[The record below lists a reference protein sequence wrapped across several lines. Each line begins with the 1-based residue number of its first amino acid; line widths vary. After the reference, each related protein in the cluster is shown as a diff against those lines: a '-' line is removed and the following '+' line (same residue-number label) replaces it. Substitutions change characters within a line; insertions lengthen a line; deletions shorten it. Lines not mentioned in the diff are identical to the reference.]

1 MRPKLLLAA
10 DTYYPKVDGTLK
22 FMEEFLKRTKNDFE
36 ISLLVPFLGERR
48 GEKVTYLE
56 PSGIFS
62 VSGYPSLKLSFSNFH
77 KIRTAIWQADIVFV
91 QGPALISYL
100 SIYYA
105 HKFHKKTIFYTHTIA
120 WELFEKFFP
129 PLLNIRQDS
138 LIISS
143 GIIACSSIKERIE

>member
-62 VSGYPSLKLSFSNFH
+62 VSGFPRLKLSFSYFH
-77 KIRTAIWQADIVFV
+77 KIRTAIWQGGSVFLLGA
-91 QGPALISYL
+91 GPRRSFI
-100 SIYYA
+100 
-105 HKFHKKTIFYTHTIA
+105 IFFSPQFY
-120 WELFEKFFP
+120 
-129 PLLNIRQDS
+129 
-138 LIISS
+138 
-143 GIIACSSIKERIE
+143 